1 MIHLNKDRNYRYIDR
16 EKSWLAF
23 NARVLQEAA
32 DSRVPLLDRLRFL
45 GIFSNN
51 LDEFFRVRYAA
62 IRRLQMEGKSGK
74 KLLGGISS
82 DELLYEITDTV
93 INQQAESLRILSSI
107 EYKLKK
113 HGVYI
118 INENHVSERQKTFIK
133 EFFLQK
139 VSPALVTIILNN
151 LAEFPLLK
159 DTSGYLAVKLVMKD
173 NDLNNIRYAIIEIP
187 TTINRFI
194 ELSPNLARV
203 LSFVLAFAAIALVI
217 SFIGKLIQRLLSVIL
232 LSTVN
237 RILGSIIA
245 LGTLVFILSVIL
257 NLVLMLDKNESLIS
271 KEIKQESF
279 FFERVEAV
287 VPAVVPY
294 LNKEL
299 WEFIPENYREEID
312 KKSDSIFQNTPKR
325 IDIDSVFQKKHFTV

>member
-1 MIHLNKDRNYRYIDR
+1 MNWFDLVILILLLIAIVNGYRNGLIQQLVG
-16 EKSWLAF
+16 LA
-23 NARVLQEAA
+23 
-32 DSRVPLLDRLRFL
+32 
-45 GIFSNN
+45 
-51 LDEFFRVRYAA
+51 
-62 IRRLQMEGKSGK
+62 
-74 KLLGGISS
+74 
-82 DELLYEITDTV
+82 
-93 INQQAESLRILSSI
+93 
-107 EYKLKK
+107 
-113 HGVYI
+113 
-118 INENHVSERQKTFIK
+118 
-133 EFFLQK
+133 
-139 VSPALVTIILNN
+139 IILLSAIFGGK
-151 LAEFPLLK
+151 LAAYILPEL
-159 DTSGYLAVKLVMKD
+159 
-173 NDLNNIRYAIIEIP
+173 
-187 TTINRFI
+187 NRFI

-245 LGTLVFILSVIL
+245 VGTLMFILSIIL

-271 KEIKQESF
+271 KEIKKESF